1 MADPIDI
8 IKAGDELLPVAD
20 DAAKAVGGWLSGL
33 FGKGK
38 SAAGSAKAA
47 AGSAAGKVKTKV
59 KTGAKIGLPVMAGA
73 SVLNQIPGVKNVIP
87 DFLTLGGATN
97 ALFGGNQ
104 PQTGTQIDYSKIGV
118 SPGNR
123 IEDDPYYKALAAI
136 AGGKTGGGGG
146 GGSRGTDMNPY
157 YNRLTEM
164 ANQSGAAS
172 LAAMQNLANQA
183 AGVSTG
189 ISAGGEASSEALR
202 RIYGDAATQITEA
215 SKAAGTE
222 GSSLTPVSGVMAM
235 LPEQVRQAG
244 GTMADYLKANQLISA
259 QDAAYLGQLA
269 NLQGTGYATQFGRQ
283 DEVFRMADQARRQ
296 AEARRAAAAA
306 ASRNASAQQE
316 ALLTMA
322 KLQSEYNRNNPSGLT
337 VGGTSNISGYVS
349 EWDKASKDKNQSAY
363 LRSIGIT
370 TPEQYINAR
379 LREQAQLLNQIG

>member
-1 MADPIDI
+1 
-8 IKAGDELLPVAD
+8 
-20 DAAKAVGGWLSGL
+20 
-33 FGKGK
+33 
-38 SAAGSAKAA
+38 
-47 AGSAAGKVKTKV
+47 
-59 KTGAKIGLPVMAGA
+59 
-73 SVLNQIPGVKNVIP
+73 
-87 DFLTLGGATN
+87 
-97 ALFGGNQ
+97 
-104 PQTGTQIDYSKIGV
+104 
-118 SPGNR
+118 
-123 IEDDPYYKALAAI
+123 
-136 AGGKTGGGGG
+136 
-146 GGSRGTDMNPY
+146 
-157 YNRLTEM
+157 
-164 ANQSGAAS
+164 
-172 LAAMQNLANQA
+172 
-183 AGVSTG
+183 
-189 ISAGGEASSEALR
+189 
-202 RIYGDAATQITEA
+202 
-215 SKAAGTE
+215 
-222 GSSLTPVSGVMAM
+222 MAM